1 MVRFSVISLEIQY
14 ESFISPIPQI
24 EILYANN
31 SKSVGKCSLKE
42 KSTITDV
49 KKEVAKLVS
58 YHCSTLNQITII
70 PFPPLNPN
78 NTLNPPERHR

>member
-1 MVRFSVISLEIQY
+1 MVRFSVISLEIQLI
-14 ESFISPIPQI
+14 SFNSTIRQI

-58 YHCSTLNQITII
+58 YDCDTLNQVPII
-70 PFPPLNPN
+70 PFPLLIL
-78 NTLNPPERHR
+78 TIH